1 MNCALE
7 NKCNFHKGNTQVV
20 ILKVQKVVSLFY
32 KNVERHIVWTHGAL
46 NDNPIG
52 AENSLKTLNRVRVIT
67 ESESPG
73 APSGSCLQDGSKE
86 KLDEES

>member
-1 MNCALE
+1 MNCALK

-32 KNVERHIVWTHGAL
+32 KHVERHIVWTHGTL

-52 AENSLKTLNRVRVIT
+52 AENSLKTLNRVIT

-73 APSGSCLQDGSKE
+73 AQSGSCLQDGSKE